1 MRHQWPGFVPLVQDC
16 MACCTVQG
24 QIFMTHPTRQVCG
37 MLLKDFVK
45 VSGRGSDGLY
55 TEKHLEE
62 ALQRTQLIDFHQTI
76 EVDGIK
82 VSTDPGQRQTI
93 ALRHCN

>member
-1 MRHQWPGFVPLVQDC
+1 
-16 MACCTVQG
+16 
-24 QIFMTHPTRQVCG
+24 MTHPTRQVCG

-45 VSGRGSDGLY
+45 VSRGSSEGLY

-76 EVDGIK
+76 EVNGIK
-82 VSTDPGQRQTI
+82 VIRSLCASAALSESAAAATSTMKP
-93 ALRHCN
+93 